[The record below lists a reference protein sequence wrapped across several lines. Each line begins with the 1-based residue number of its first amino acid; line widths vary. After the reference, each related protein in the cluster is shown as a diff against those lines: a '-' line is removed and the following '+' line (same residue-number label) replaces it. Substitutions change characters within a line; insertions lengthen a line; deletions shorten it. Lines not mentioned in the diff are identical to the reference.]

1 MSDKNRMNKY
11 QKKIKRWD
19 NLIDKLSKSFNEG
32 EIIDLEGVIYLI
44 GIQELGKFDKIF
56 KKDEKVNLMHIA
68 ICKLLEPYG
77 YYKFEF
83 VDEDGWPHYSLNS
96 KLPKLKP
103 GEQSIL
109 MKESIISYFL
119 KKGFIN

>member
-1 MSDKNRMNKY
+1 MKGKT
-11 QKKIKRWD
+11 KKINRWD
-19 NLIDKLSKSFNEG
+19 NLIKKLSNDFNDG
-32 EIIDLEGVIYLI
+32 ELIDLEGVIYLI
-44 GIQELGKFDKIF
+44 GIQELGFFDKKF

-96 KLPKLKP
+96 NLPKLKP